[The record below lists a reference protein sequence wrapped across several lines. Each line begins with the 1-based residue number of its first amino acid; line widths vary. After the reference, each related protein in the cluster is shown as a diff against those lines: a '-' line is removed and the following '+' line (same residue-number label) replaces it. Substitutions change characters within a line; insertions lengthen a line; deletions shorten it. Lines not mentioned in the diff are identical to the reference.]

1 MTQNEIKSSFC
12 LYKTWNKILDL
23 FIQNDE
29 KIIII
34 AELAKEDILFSLTD
48 IMTVKAK
55 CNTVISCLLK

>member
-1 MTQNEIKSSFC
+1 MKLKVGSVFTKHETKSRLDSF
-12 LYKTWNKILDL
+12 L
-23 FIQNDE
+23 QNDE